1 MHTCVAK
8 QGHTRVA
15 RQGHT
20 HVLLGRGH
28 ILHNRTMY
36 IFSMGA
42 TVQTEC
48 NIRRYC
54 TLLGVILHVAKADI
68 ALLMET
74 VYNVQLT
81 INSTVESAIWD

>member
-1 MHTCVAK
+1 MIYT
-8 QGHTRVA
+8 
-15 RQGHT
+15 
-20 HVLLGRGH
+20 
-28 ILHNRTMY
+28 INRTTS

-54 TLLGVILHVAKADI
+54 TLLGVIMILHVAKADI
-68 ALLMET
+68 ALLIET
-74 VYNVQLT
+74 MYIVQLT